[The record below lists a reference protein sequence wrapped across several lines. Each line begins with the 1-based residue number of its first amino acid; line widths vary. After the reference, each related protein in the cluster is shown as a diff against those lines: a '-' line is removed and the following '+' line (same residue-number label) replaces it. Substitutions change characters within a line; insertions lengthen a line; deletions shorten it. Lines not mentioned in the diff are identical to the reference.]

1 MSHAS
6 SEVYEPPV
14 VLCAGNWRI
23 TRRRHSTH
31 STTLPTIQ
39 STYQWRRETDGTSH
53 SEMFTLHLVVA
64 AGAGAGAGARL
75 NTRRMEAA
83 DMDVVSSVRIA
94 MRRSI

>member
-23 TRRRHSTH
+23 TRRRHSTQPH
-31 STTLPTIQ
+31 KLPTIQ
-39 STYQWRRETDGTSH
+39 TTYQWRRETDGTSH

-64 AGAGAGAGARL
+64 AGAGAGAGL

-83 DMDVVSSVRIA
+83 EMDVVSSVRIA

>member
-31 STTLPTIQ
+31 QQELPTIQ
-39 STYQWRRETDGTSH
+39 TTHQWRRETDGT
-53 SEMFTLHLVVA
+53 
-64 AGAGAGAGARL
+64 
-75 NTRRMEAA
+75 
-83 DMDVVSSVRIA
+83 
-94 MRRSI
+94 